1 MYLQCIYNVFANAIT
16 VIFTVI
22 SGSDTRL
29 GDDLCRRGGLLP
41 SVQLHL
47 VQDQRW
53 KCSPFHDAFVTGSYS
68 KKLIQNNN

>member
-16 VIFTVI
+16 VI

-29 GDDLCRRGGLLP
+29 GDNLCRRGGLLP